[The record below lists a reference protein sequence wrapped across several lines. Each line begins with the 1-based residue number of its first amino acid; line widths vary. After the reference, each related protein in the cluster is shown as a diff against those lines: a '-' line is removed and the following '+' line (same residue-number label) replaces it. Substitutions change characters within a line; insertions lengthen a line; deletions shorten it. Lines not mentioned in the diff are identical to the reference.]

1 MGKNAL
7 WIKFI
12 VVGSELAILILAG
25 LFIGNK
31 LDIHFNSL
39 PIFTILGVIV
49 GSIGGF
55 TLMFKLLKRLNT
67 ENDKKE

>member
-1 MGKNAL
+1 LGKNTL

-12 VVGSELAILILAG
+12 VIGSELAILILAG

-49 GSIGGF
+49 GS
-55 TLMFKLLKRLNT
+55 LVDLL
-67 ENDKKE
+67 